1 MYYLCKYFNTDK
13 FPHKKASIF
22 TVRSFFM
29 GKFLLQIGEG
39 SGRFSYYNIRI

>member
-1 MYYLCKYFNTDK
+1 MYCLCKYFNTDK

-22 TVRSFFM
+22 TDRSFFM
-29 GKFLLQIGEG
+29 GKYLLQIGGG

>member
-13 FPHKKASIF
+13 FPHKKLPYSQSEAF
-22 TVRSFFM
+22 LW